1 MTIEQRLSRALHHVD
16 DVDPSPDLWARVVHS
31 IDEERKHRQRL
42 ITTAATIFAALA
54 AVAVAAVFALDRNEH
69 GRYIDRPTLEV
80 LEAVVLCVVA
90 LALGPAIRK
99 FGRGFADDL
108 WPAGS
113 PVPGGLLRLL
123 DVAYYLVLAGYIL
136 LSTEFHFGADWGADT
151 LANQLHDSAGRLGGL
166 FLIVGLLH
174 AHTIAALPFV
184 ALIDNSTRA
193 GKPLPRW
200 MIMLS
205 VIVAI
210 LILPVIPALVA
221 GVIGNS

>member
-1 MTIEQRLSRALHHVD
+1 MNIEQRLSRALQHVD

-31 IDEERKHRQRL
+31 IDEERRHRRRL
-42 ITTAATIFAALA
+42 ITTTATIFTALA
-54 AVAVAAVFALDRNEH
+54 AVVVAAVFALDTNEH

-99 FGRGFADDL
+99 FGRGFTNDL
-108 WPAGS
+108 WPTGS

-136 LSTEFHFGADWGADT
+136 LSTEFHFGADWSAET

-200 MIMLS
+200 MILLG

-210 LILPVIPALVA
+210 LMLPVIPALVA
-221 GVIGNS
+221 GLIANS